1 MVNLK
6 LVKIGL
12 YARVS
17 SEKQAQEKTIDS
29 QISSIIDYANSV
41 GEKIDPDMHFI
52 DDGVSGAYLERPG
65 LDRLRDKALSG
76 EVTKVYVLSPD
87 RLSRKSAHQ
96 VLLIE
101 EMKRLGVN
109 FSFVNRQI
117 GDTPEDQM
125 LLQIQGIVAEYEREK
140 ILERSRRGKLYAAKR
155 GKVNVLGGAP
165 YGYHYK
171 KGIDTQDATYVI
183 HPKEACCSGSL
194 FSLL

>member
-1 MVNLK
+1 MTHLK

-29 QISSIIDYANSV
+29 QIESIIDHANTL
-41 GEKIDPDMHFI
+41 GEKIDPDLHFI
-52 DDGVSGAYLERPG
+52 DNGVSGAYLERPG
-65 LDRLRDKALSG
+65 LDRLRDKAFLG
-76 EVTKVYVLSPD
+76 EVSKVYILSPD

-101 EMKRLGVN
+101 EMKRLGVI
-109 FSFVNRQI
+109 FAFVNRHI

-155 GKVNVLGGAP
+155 GKINVLGEHLTVIIIKKLP
-165 YGYHYK
+165 KQVMHYM
-171 KGIDTQDATYVI
+171 
-183 HPKEACCSGSL
+183 
-194 FSLL
+194 